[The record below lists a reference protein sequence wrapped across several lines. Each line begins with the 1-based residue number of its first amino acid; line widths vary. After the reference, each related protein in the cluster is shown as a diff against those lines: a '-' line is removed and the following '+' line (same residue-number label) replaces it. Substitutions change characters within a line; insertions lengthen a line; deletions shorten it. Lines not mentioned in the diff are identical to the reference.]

1 MADTILQCQGQQ
13 FYNAFL
19 DDQIQ
24 DKKAPIMAAIVKGQD
39 MTYNHFVLSSLFPLQ
54 RQGEAWH
61 ETLQIQ
67 AGKLAQALLQ
77 TDQLKNDKKNQAS
90 LEKGAIQQVISFIL
104 FFFLD

>member
-1 MADTILQCQGQQ
+1 LADTILQCQGQQ

-39 MTYNHFVLSSLFPLQ
+39 ITYNHLVLSSLFPLQ

-77 TDQLKNDKKNQAS
+77 ANRLKNDKRNQFS
-90 LEKGAIQQVISFIL
+90 LEKGAIQQVINIIL
-104 FFFLD
+104 FFIS